1 MPSRK
6 VTADNHG
13 TGKRTDSTPLSDNP
27 SPPATPAPARHS
39 SPPQQPTTIRAALHL
54 ISQHWLEQVDLRAL
68 TLQSAEKYIQIAERF
83 ARYCAA
89 EGVTRLDEVTDEIGL
104 AFVRAPGRN
113 RHGVLVPVPADSTS
127 RGRRSAVDAFFAQ
140 ARRLGLTV
148 RVPMIDLQAIPRSA
162 PRPSG
167 RLTDRDLDDLR
178 FHAER
183 GMPRTRYATVLALL
197 IIGLHSGEIGSADT
211 ADLDVEH
218 IRIWASG
225 GARITARYCPLDD
238 SWAREAIQARAEY
251 LRGSRTRGHV
261 HALATERK
269 ARPSQQQSSVCT
281 AFAQIVRASS
291 VIPGGHSATPRDVT
305 CWLAAKVFA
314 QSGQLADV
322 ALRLGCASLDRAA
335 TLAGYTWRPVLSA
348 DVI

>member
-6 VTADNHG
+6 VTANNHR
-13 TGKRTDSTPLSDNP
+13 TGKRTDSTPLSGNP
-27 SPPATPAPARHS
+27 SPDATPAPAHRPS
-39 SPPQQPTTIRAALHL
+39 TPRQPTTIRAALHL
-54 ISQHWLEQVDLRAL
+54 ISQHWLEQVDLRTL
-68 TLQSAEKYIQIAERF
+68 TLQSAEKYIQLAERF

-89 EGVTRLDEVTDEIGL
+89 EGVTHLDEVTDEIAL

-113 RHGVLVPVPADSTS
+113 RHGILVLVPADSTS

-148 RVPMIDLQAIPRSA
+148 RVPMIDLPAIPRST

-197 IIGLHSGEIGSADT
+197 IIGLHSGEIGFTDT
-211 ADLDVEH
+211 ADLDLEH
-218 IRIWASG
+218 TRIWACG

-238 SWAREAIQARAEY
+238 PWAREAIQLRAQY
-251 LRGSRTRGHV
+251 LRDRGTRGHV

-269 ARPSQQQSSVCT
+269 ARAAQRQSSVCT
-281 AFAQIVRASS
+281 AFAQIVRAAS
-291 VIPGGHSATPRDVT
+291 IAPGGRSAAPRDVT
-305 CWLAAKVFA
+305 SWLAARVFA
-314 QSGQLADV
+314 QSGQLAEV
-322 ALRLGCASLDRAA
+322 ALRLGCTSLDRAA
-335 TLAGYTWRPVLSA
+335 ALAGYAWRPDFRP